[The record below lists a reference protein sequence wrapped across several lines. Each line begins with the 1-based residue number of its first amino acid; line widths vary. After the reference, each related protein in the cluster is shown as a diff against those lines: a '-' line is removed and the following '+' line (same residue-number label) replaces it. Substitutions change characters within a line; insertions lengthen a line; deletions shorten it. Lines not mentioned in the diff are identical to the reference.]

1 MTSILLKRLTQV
13 ALLISAFAFGAVYS
27 TINAHAASDNITE
40 ADMLKKPYNYKVN
53 KNNTITITSINVP
66 KQPDG
71 TYDNSGLRQEKL
83 VIPETIGGKKVV
95 EIGNDAFTKNR
106 KDHKVTF
113 YRNIYLPKT
122 IQRIGDYAFPYGT
135 VIIPNTNDITYFGK
149 YAFKGVTIKTKNGKS
164 LAFDH
169 VTRIGERA
177 FYRTAFDET
186 SKFTFHFSSKHSI
199 GKETFYGATLR
210 RPVDFTSPIQTLSDG
225 FMKNTNITQPL
236 TFKKP
241 IKAIRNNAFANA
253 SIRNVFTFNNVGQID
268 GGAFKYTEIKRATRF
283 NQVGTIKK
291 HAFYKTTLTNLLRFN
306 GSVNRIETDSFYQ
319 MPVEFAMIQMNKL
332 KYNAPNAMSFNNVKS
347 IYENVSIDF
356 TNSTLSKNIIRKGAK
371 VGGGVYIRNTTVK
384 KNAFENNHINGMFLI
399 DSGAKIQ
406 NYAVNNTRMTSLAIT
421 KDSKSIA
428 IAKNGLYKIKYEEK
442 YYTNR

>member
-1 MTSILLKRLTQV
+1 MTKQPFYKRITRIGFMLGALT
-13 ALLISAFAFGAVYS
+13 IGAVLYAP
-27 TINAHAASDNITE
+27 NAHAADDEITKE
-40 ADMLKKPYNYKVN
+40 DMLKKPYNYKVN

-66 KQPDG
+66 KKADG
-71 TYDNSGLRQEKL
+71 TYSSTTLKQEKL

-95 EIGNDAFTKNR
+95 EIGNNAFTKNR
-106 KDHKVTF
+106 KNHMVSF

-122 IQRIGDYAFPYGT
+122 IQRIGNYAFPYGT

-149 YAFKGVTIKTKNGKS
+149 YAFKGVVVKTKNGKS
-164 LAFDH
+164 LTFDH

-177 FYRTAFDET
+177 FYETVFEDT

-199 GKETFYGATLR
+199 GKEAFYGSALIS
-210 RPVDFTSPIQTLSDG
+210 PIDFTSPIQTLSDG

-253 SIRNVFTFNNVGQID
+253 SIRNVFTFNNVGKID
-268 GGAFKYTEIKRATRF
+268 GGAFKYAEIKRVTRF
-283 NQVGTIKK
+283 NQIGTIKK
-291 HAFYKTTLTNLLRFN
+291 HAFYKTKLTNLLRFN
-306 GSVNRIETDSFYQ
+306 GSINRIETDSFYQ

-347 IYENVSIDF
+347 IYENVSVDF
-356 TNSTLSKNIIRKGAK
+356 TNSTLSKNIIRKGTK

-384 KNAFENNHINGMFLI
+384 KNAFEKNNIHGMFLI

-406 NYAVNNTRMTSLAIT
+406 NYAVNGTRMLYLAT
-421 KDSKSIA
+421 KKNSKNIS
-428 IAKNGLYKIKYEEK
+428 IAKNGLYKIKYEDK
-442 YYTNR
+442 FYVR